1 MHHSR
6 NARYL
11 DANYAGILII
21 WDRMFGTFTPELD
34 EEPCRYGTVRN
45 LGDFNLL
52 NNVFHEWIGIGKDL
66 AGSKS
71 PRDALGYVF
80 GPPGW
85 SPDGSR
91 DTSHTLKAKWRARV
105 EAEEA
110 EMGEAAE

>member
-1 MHHSR
+1 VHHAR

-21 WDRMFGTFTPELD
+21 WDRMFGTFIAETD
-34 EEPCRYGTVRN
+34 EEPCRYGTVKN
-45 LGDFNLL
+45 LGNFNLL
-52 NNVFHEWIGIGKDL
+52 TNVFHEWIGIGKDL

-71 PRDALGYVF
+71 PREAWGYVF

-91 DTSHTLKAKWRARV
+91 DTSHTLKAKWRARM
-105 EAEEA
+105 EAEQKPPV
-110 EMGEAAE
+110 